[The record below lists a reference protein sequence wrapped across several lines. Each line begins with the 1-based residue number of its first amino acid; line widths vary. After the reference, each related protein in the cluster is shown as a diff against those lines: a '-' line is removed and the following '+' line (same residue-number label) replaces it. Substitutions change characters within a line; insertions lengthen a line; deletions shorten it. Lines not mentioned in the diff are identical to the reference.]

1 MNTPLH
7 ITARSVSD
15 TRISGERA
23 VGIKEGLIFYNSMFD
38 NGLRRIEI
46 GALINIHKIKYNSVN
61 TSRDIMFSLI
71 QKSPGSLSNTY
82 WVMVQGFIQEILDF

>member
-23 VGIKEGLIFYNSMFD
+23 VGIKEGLIFYEVYRV
-38 NGLRRIEI
+38 LKV
-46 GALINIHKIKYNSVN
+46 L
-61 TSRDIMFSLI
+61 
-71 QKSPGSLSNTY
+71 GSEVL
-82 WVMVQGFIQEILDF
+82 VFIL